1 MKKLTLFSIFLAAVV
16 IILGAYTRLTDAGL
30 GCPDWPG
37 CYGNLTVP
45 LSEEKVAQ
53 ANAAYPERPVEAFKA
68 WNEMIHRYFAGTLGL
83 CVLAIAVIAFRQRD
97 KGTPVKLPFLLLGL
111 IIFQAALGMW
121 TVTLNLLPIVVM
133 GHLLGG
139 FSVLSCLFI
148 LYLRLRESAND
159 ELGHKERSTVSA
171 LHGNDAG
178 DSTQAKTFQRNLKF
192 FAFIGLGILVMQIA
206 LGGWTSANYAAL
218 ACTEMPV
225 CESGWQDRI
234 DIAGAFS
241 VPDADNYEFGAHD
254 YGERVT
260 MHIVHRLG
268 AVVTFLYLLALG
280 INVLVSRYAT
290 SKQKYVSTFMLLALC
305 SQVALGLSNIIFM
318 LPLAV
323 AVMHNAVAAVLL
335 LSLLNLIFTV
345 FRILENDQVFDS
357 EKQSKVPFSV
367 SKPLQGAFRNQ
378 QARNTSL
385 HESEYASLR
394 DSFQDPMS
402 GSTSSHIL
410 PKAPGGFHG

>member
-83 CVLAIAVIAFRQRD
+83 CVLAIAVIALRQRD
-97 KGTPVKLPFLLLGL
+97 KGTPVKLPLLLLGL

-121 TVTLNLLPIVVM
+121 TVTLNLLPVVVM

-148 LYLRLRESAND
+148 LYLRLR
-159 ELGHKERSTVSA
+159 HI
-171 LHGNDAG
+171 AG
-178 DSTQAKTFQRNLKF
+178 DAPETKPAPLTSAMHNQGTTDLPRARAFQKNLKL
-192 FAFIGLGILVMQIA
+192 FAFIGLGVLVTQIA

-218 ACTEMPV
+218 ACTDMPV
-225 CESGWQDRI
+225 CESGWPDRI

-260 MHIVHRLG
+260 MHIAHRFG
-268 AVVTFLYLLALG
+268 AAITFLYFLALG
-280 INVLVSRYAT
+280 ISVLVSRHT
-290 SKQKYVSTFMLLALC
+290 TIKQKYVGAFMLVALC
-305 SQVALGLSNIIFM
+305 TQVALGLSNIIFM
-318 LPLAV
+318 LPLSV

-345 FRILENDQVFDS
+345 FLTLENANALSTETQNTASFLG
-357 EKQSKVPFSV
+357 SKS
-367 SKPLQGAFRNQ
+367 LQGAGAYSIQ
-378 QARNTSL
+378 EEPL
-385 HESEYASLR
+385 HNSMH
-394 DSFQDPMS
+394 DPFT